1 MIAIARYAAQASIV
15 GIRPGS
21 LQASP
26 KTIMC
31 SQFAPNVMSTTRNA
45 RYRASGNG
53 RLTCINAGGRYWD
66 RTSDLF
72 GVNVDAAAH

>member
-1 MIAIARYAAQASIV
+1 MTAAARNAVHASIA
-15 GIRPGS
+15 GTRLGF

-26 KTIMC
+26 TTIMC
-31 SQFAPNVMSTTRNA
+31 SQFAPNVMSTMRNA
-45 RYRASGNG
+45 RYRTSGDG

-72 GVNVDAAAH
+72 GVNEALSR